1 MKFVYKQ
8 CLLIWASRQTPQRV
22 ESVDVGTAEAS
33 AFFSVPP
40 GCSKF
45 VSQER
50 KAKENPKRNS
60 AFYIIRIR
68 QFANCAGKAHL
79 TCVGKIFTGS
89 CRKTRRH
96 NKSQTGEKTEE
107 EAAVKR
113 GPTNWRCLSTAGGP
127 GRIKLGVWKRG
138 TNKANDRNS
147 QKSS

>member
-8 CLLIWASRQTPQRV
+8 CLPIWASRQTPQRV
-22 ESVDVGTAEAS
+22 ESVAVGTAELS

-60 AFYIIRIR
+60 TFYIIRIR

-113 GPTNWRCLSTAGGP
+113 GPLTLSQHSRWP
-127 GRIKLGVWKRG
+127 R
-138 TNKANDRNS
+138 
-147 QKSS
+147 